1 MKEKNN
7 NISGFINIGTYL
19 LNRESLLEYN
29 SEKFSLETDYFPIRI
44 ENNLWVGLKVA
55 KFEFLIFKRLV
66 QSKKIGKY
74 KNFNYFKNLN
84 IIYQKYNFEI

>member
-44 ENNLWVGLKVA
+44 ENKKLYAFISEGKFIDIGIPEDLLKA
-55 KFEFLIFKRLV
+55 SSYI
-66 QSKKIGKY
+66 
-74 KNFNYFKNLN
+74 
-84 IIYQKYNFEI
+84 